1 VAGRLTVK
9 KKGYTRK
16 AYVAKR
22 GGRKVR
28 VAASEVPP
36 TSFKIKDRGGPGR
49 GPKVVPPLEE
59 GSLGGKGFF
68 NKPTAERHA
77 VLKRLARKLGEK
89 SVVGK
94 LRAVQV
100 FNKRVNPA
108 LSKKALVDSKFI
120 ADSFEGKSERPRTRS
135 RSQKA
140 A

>member
-1 VAGRLTVK
+1 MAGRLTVK

-16 AYVAKR
+16 AYVAKSA
-22 GGRKVR
+22 GKKVH

-36 TSFKIKDRGGPGR
+36 RSFKVKDGGRSGR
-49 GPKVVPPLEE
+49 RPKMVPPLEE

-68 NKPTAERHA
+68 SKPASERHA
-77 VLKRLARKLGEK
+77 VLKRLARKLGET

-108 LSKKALVDSKFI
+108 LS
-120 ADSFEGKSERPRTRS
+120 
-135 RSQKA
+135 
-140 A
+140 